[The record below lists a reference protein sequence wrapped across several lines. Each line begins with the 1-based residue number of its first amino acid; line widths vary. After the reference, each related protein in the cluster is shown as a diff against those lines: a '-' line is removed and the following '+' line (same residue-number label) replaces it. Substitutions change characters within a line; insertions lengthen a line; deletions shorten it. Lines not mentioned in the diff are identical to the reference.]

1 MQSWGDKHNSFA
13 LTHITELEECLEICK
28 LSYILDIITA
38 FFKLIAIFFCKKKKK
53 QITDLFVFPF
63 SYHSITFLVVKTI
76 SPSLSHMLD
85 LTSFYHLGCY
95 QLVQVFPETKPE
107 TRNQLQVLYLGDDY
121 ILGGWGQELGKE
133 RTKTRGVFQ
142 KVNPWVMSS
151 DLLAIL
157 RANVGYL
164 PQSYAIPGVW

>member
-1 MQSWGDKHNSFA
+1 
-13 LTHITELEECLEICK
+13 
-28 LSYILDIITA
+28 
-38 FFKLIAIFFCKKKKK
+38 
-53 QITDLFVFPF
+53 
-63 SYHSITFLVVKTI
+63 
-76 SPSLSHMLD
+76 MLD